1 MDEAQ
6 GVVEVDS
13 GDLAVGPHAQFQ
25 DGDDAAELVE
35 AAVGCL
41 VIRVHVSSLATGHR
55 SRQGAG
61 VSEGSAEAWGS
72 CAARYGHP
80 GQVVG

>member
-13 GDLAVGPHAQFQ
+13 ADLAVGPHAQFQ

-61 VSEGSAEAWGS
+61 VSGGLMEARVF
-72 CAARYGHP
+72 CVTKPKPR
-80 GQVVG
+80 